1 MMYGQSGPDAMGSD
15 ELSNNQS
22 VDDQLAELQKEY
34 IANLNER
41 VQPVVVLWQKYI
53 ASNYAADVLSD
64 VYRGVHAIAGTSS
77 ILNISPIDT
86 LSNRAQIQIQSVM
99 QAEEFDAAAVEGIG
113 VIINE
118 MIRVAS
124 SGEVNA
130 PPINLNG

>member
-1 MMYGQSGPDAMGSD
+1 MYGQSGPDAMVSD
-15 ELSNNQS
+15 EFSNNQS

-34 IANLNER
+34 IANLSER

-53 ASNYAADVLSD
+53 ASNYAADVLSE

-99 QAEEFDAAAVEGIG
+99 QAEGFDAAAVEGIG